1 MKLSKGSLWISRNSH
16 PSVTTELEKQER
28 RIETWRKS
36 IEAAKLQ
43 RLENHRKFTPEQLKN
58 SIKIRVHSSLAEADL
73 SKPPQNLIS
82 RCTVVGRPE
91 TG

>member
-1 MKLSKGSLWISRNSH
+1 MKLSKCSLRISRNSY
-16 PSVTTELEKQER
+16 PSVTTETEKQE

-43 RLENHRKFTPEQLKN
+43 LLENQRKFTPEQLKN
-58 SIKIRVHSSLAEADL
+58 SIKIRVHSCLAEADP
-73 SKPPQNLIS
+73 SKPPQNLIC
-82 RCTVVGRPE
+82 RYIVAARRE